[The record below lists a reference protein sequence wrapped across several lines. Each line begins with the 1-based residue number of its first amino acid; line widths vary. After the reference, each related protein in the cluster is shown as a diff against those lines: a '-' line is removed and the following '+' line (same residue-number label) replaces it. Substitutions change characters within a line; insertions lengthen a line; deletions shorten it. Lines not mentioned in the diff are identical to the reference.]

1 MTHPL
6 SLTLLRARAEAA
18 AGRFDDALRILGHA
32 VRSDPRSGDVWFEIG
47 VVLGL
52 EGDHEQACEAFEHVL
67 DLDPTSGAAH
77 FQKGL
82 HLLALG
88 RASDAHASF
97 ARSLELGPEYAR
109 TGSRSS

>member
-1 MTHPL
+1 MTQPL

-32 VRSDPRSGDVWFEIG
+32 VRSDPRSSGVWFEVG

-52 EGDHEQACEAFEHVL
+52 EGDHEQACEAFEHAL
-67 DLDPTSGAAH
+67 DLDPNCKAAH
-77 FQKGL
+77 FQKGM

-88 RASDAHASF
+88 RTADAHASF
-97 ARSLELGPEYAR
+97 ARSVELGPELAR
-109 TGSRSS
+109 TGSL